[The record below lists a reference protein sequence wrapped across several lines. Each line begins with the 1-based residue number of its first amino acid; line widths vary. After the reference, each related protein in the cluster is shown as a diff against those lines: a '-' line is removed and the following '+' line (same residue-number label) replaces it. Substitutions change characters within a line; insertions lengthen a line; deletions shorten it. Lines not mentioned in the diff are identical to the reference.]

1 MKRLLAAAVLAAGL
15 AAMTPARAEVDEI
28 KIPKGAGGVGFLGLL
43 VMEKHGLVEKHA
55 KALGLDKTKVSYVNL
70 GGPAQVNDA
79 LLSGNA
85 HVVPAGPPAFL
96 TIWART
102 RDSMKVTGLA
112 AMTSMPM
119 YLNTRSPEIKSIK
132 DVGAKD
138 KIAIT
143 AIKVSIP
150 AIIMQM
156 YAKKEFGADKTTHFD
171 PMTVGMTHPDALAA
185 LLAGEGTE
193 INLHF
198 TSPPFHQRER
208 RDPKIRTI
216 LTTND
221 VMGSS
226 QTFTML
232 YMMAEFREKNPKST
246 AAILAGLEEANAM
259 INADK
264 KAAAE
269 VFLDSVGRRGWT
281 AEEIVDVLNDPD
293 NKFTTTPENV
303 MTYANFMND
312 IGTLKARPASWKD
325 LFFPEIH
332 GKPGN

>member
-1 MKRLLAAAVLAAGL
+1 MKKILVAAMALAALVATA
-15 AAMTPARAEVDEI
+15 PARAEVDEI

-43 VMEKHGLVEKHA
+43 MMEKHGLVEKHA
-55 KALGLDKTKVSYVNL
+55 KALGLDTTKVSYVNL

-96 TIWART
+96 TIWGRT
-102 RDSMKVTGLA
+102 RDSLKVTGLA

-119 YLNTRSPEIKSIK
+119 YLNTRSPEIRSIK

-156 YAKKEFGADKTTHFD
+156 YAKKEFGADKATYFD

-185 LLAGEGTE
+185 LLAGEGNE

-232 YMMAEFREKNPKST
+232 YMTAEFRDKNPKST
-246 AAILAGLEEANAM
+246 KAILAGLEEANAM

-269 VFLDSVGRRGWT
+269 VFLDTVGRRGWT

-303 MTYANFMND
+303 MTYANFMAD
-312 IGTLKARPASWKD
+312 IGTLKVRPASWKD

-332 GKPGN
+332 DKPGT